1 MNLKMKDIPS
11 VSYILKKIDFRID
24 IHENYLKKIIN
35 DTIEFYRS
43 KIKNNEIELTKNQMV
58 DIIVSDVYKKT
69 SPSLVNIINGT
80 GIVLHTG
87 FGRAP
92 FNAERLKTLSSRL
105 EGYVNL
111 EYNILSGLRG
121 DRQMHIRNHLSS
133 LCNTESSLMVNN
145 NAAAV
150 FLVLNTISNGGNVIC
165 SRGQL
170 VEIGGSFRIPDIIE
184 KSGAYLKE
192 VGTTNRTHL
201 KDYENAIDQNT
212 KLLIW
217 VHTSNYVIKGFTK
230 EVSLKELVI
239 LGEKYDIPVM
249 ADIGSGDLISMKKLG
264 FKDELPVKNIVSMG
278 PKITTFSGDK
288 LLGGPQCGLIVGSED
303 VVKKC
308 QINPLYRIMRSD
320 KISIALLDE
329 TLRSFR
335 RDSFTEENLSLKMLT
350 AKRTILKKRA
360 KNILDNLEKDI
371 IRDFGISIIESFV
384 EAGSGSLPE
393 KNIESIAL
401 TFNPTIIET
410 NQLSKTL
417 KKSVTPIIG
426 YINKDKFYIDLKSI
440 LPSQIEK
447 IRQAIIEVHNC
458 IK

>member
-264 FKDELPVKNIVSMG
+264 FKDDLPVKNIVSMG

-303 VVKKC
+303 IVEKC

-401 TFNPTIIET
+401 TFNPIIIET
-410 NQLSKTL
+410 NYLSKTL
-417 KKSVTPIIG
+417 KKSVIPIIG

-447 IRQAIIEVHNC
+447 IRQAIIEVYNC